1 MKARL
6 VSFARGAR
14 WLGEGW
20 RLFRVAPLAW
30 LAIVFAYWL
39 SMTLL
44 SLVPLVG
51 IAAAM
56 VLVPGLSVGF
66 MSASRRCEQGEAPE
80 ISQLFDGFRE
90 RPRSQVA
97 LGLAYV
103 VTVALVLAATAIADG
118 GALAGWMVY
127 GRAPDAEALD
137 PQAFLL
143 AFAVATLL
151 YLPVMMAFWFAPL
164 LVAWHALGA
173 AQALFYSFFACLV
186 NWRAFLGYGIATGAL
201 TLAVPVIVLTAL
213 MLVAGGEV
221 HPGGM
226 TLAFP
231 LLMLLLPV
239 LFASF
244 YASYRDIFGA
254 AQGDAP

>member
-1 MKARL
+1 MRARL

-14 WLGEGW
+14 WLAEGW

-30 LAIVFAYWL
+30 LAIVFTYWL
-39 SMTLL
+39 AMTLL

-51 IAAAM
+51 VVAAM
-56 VLVPGLSVGF
+56 ALVPGFSVGF
-66 MSASRRCEQGEAPE
+66 MSASRRCEQGEAPQ

-90 RPRSQVA
+90 RPRTQVA
-97 LGLAYV
+97 LGLVYV
-103 VTVALVLAATAIADG
+103 VSVALVLAATVIADG

-127 GRAPDAEALD
+127 GRAPDAGTLD
-137 PQAFLL
+137 AQAFLL

-164 LVAWHALGA
+164 LVAWHTLGA

-186 NWRAFLGYGIATGAL
+186 NWRAFLGYGIATGAV
-201 TLAVPVIVLTAL
+201 TLAVPVLVLSAL
-213 MLVAGGEV
+213 MLLTGGEV

-244 YASYRDIFGA
+244 YASYRDVFGA
-254 AQGDAP
+254 AEGGAA